1 MVQALPSLQG
11 STLLVAKQPVT
22 ALQPSVVQG
31 FLSSHG
37 ICAPAVQ
44 TPATQL
50 SPPVQTLPSALQDL
64 PSAWFCDAQAPEAGT
79 HTVLAHA
86 VSCEVLHVTM
96 VFGSI
101 WQTNGSWLLSQYS
114 VPLHRLPSSLPAQSA
129 SAWHAHRFVPG
140 AHAPAAHVSPLVH
153 ALPSEQTPSVG
164 ACPQPTVGSQPSAVH
179 GLLSLHVADTSTGKP
194 EHPPLPSHTSPAVQ
208 ALPSEHALVLGVW
221 LQPLVGSQ
229 ASSVQGFPSLHV
241 MALPAVHAPFLQASP
256 RVQTEPSLH
265 VAALALCLQ
274 PLMALQVSDVQS
286 FPSLQSVATPGRQTP
301 PWQLSPRVQ
310 TEPSSQLARFGVL
323 LQPLAGRQAS
333 SVHGLPSLH
342 WTAGPG

>member
-1 MVQALPSLQG
+1 MASSQTTALPLQ
-11 STLLVAKQPVT
+11 VPR
-22 ALQPSVVQG
+22 
-31 FLSSHG
+31 
-37 ICAPAVQ
+37 
-44 TPATQL
+44 
-50 SPPVQTLPSALQDL
+50 
-64 PSAWFCDAQAPEAGT
+64 AQASP
-79 HTVLAHA
+79 VL
-86 VSCEVLHVTM
+86 
-96 VFGSI
+96 
-101 WQTNGSWLLSQYS
+101 Q
-114 VPLHRLPSSLPAQSA
+114 
-129 SAWHAHRFVPG
+129 
-140 AHAPAAHVSPLVH
+140 
-153 ALPSEQTPSVG
+153 
-164 ACPQPTVGSQPSAVH
+164 
-179 GLLSLHVADTSTGKP
+179 GLLSLQIALFS
-194 EHPPLPSHTSPAVQ
+194 AV
-208 ALPSEHALVLGVW
+208 V
-221 LQPLVGSQ
+221 QPMSARQL
-229 ASSVQGFPSLHV
+229 SSVQGFPSLHV